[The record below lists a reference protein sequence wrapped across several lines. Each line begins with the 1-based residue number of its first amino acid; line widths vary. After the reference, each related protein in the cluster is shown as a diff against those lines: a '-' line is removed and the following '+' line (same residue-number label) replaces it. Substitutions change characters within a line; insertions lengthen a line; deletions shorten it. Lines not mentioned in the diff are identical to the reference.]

1 MYLLLCN
8 EKKCSKNDCTNHCT
22 IYPVFG
28 ERSNTAKIQYLLAKD
43 DIIVFHKENELK
55 NTQSTILNST
65 SLIICPSTYSK
76 VSLQSRNFAYNHK
89 NLKFADLSNTHQ

>member
-1 MYLLLCN
+1 MCYCMYLLLCN

-43 DIIVFHKENELK
+43 DIIVFHKRE
-55 NTQSTILNST
+55 
-65 SLIICPSTYSK
+65 
-76 VSLQSRNFAYNHK
+76 
-89 NLKFADLSNTHQ
+89 